1 MIQNI
6 LRHLGGIERYG
17 VFSLCLFCL
26 IFAAV
31 LVWACLQR
39 RAHLDRMAR
48 IPLEVDLEQ
57 SQNGDQSHE

>member
-26 IFAAV
+26 IFVGV
-31 LVWACLQR
+31 LAWTFLQR
-39 RAHLDRMAR
+39 KSHLDYMSRVA
-48 IPLEVDLEQ
+48 LDNDLEE
-57 SQNGDQSHE
+57 SPKGKDSHE